1 MGEVQI
7 LEKTRT
13 APNSRSRSSN
23 GAGGHAVRVER
34 IRVAAYCRVS
44 TDGDEQLGSF
54 ESQKLYYEQ
63 KIADNP
69 EWVNAGIF
77 ADEAITGTKTDKRN
91 GFQEMIARCQNGE
104 IDMILTKSISR
115 FARNTVDTLNYVRM
129 LKDKNIAIFFE
140 KENINTLDMNGELLL
155 TIMSSLAQQEVES
168 LSQNVKIGLQM
179 KMKRGEM
186 VGFNGC
192 FGYDYNPETKTLS
205 VNEDEAQTVRMI
217 YDMYLQGYGTTTIAK
232 RLIEL
237 GIKNKKGEVSWHIHG
252 VMGIIKNEK
261 YKGDILL
268 GKTFTT
274 DPISKRRLAN
284 FGEENQYYIRDHHE
298 PIVSREVW
306 DEAERIR
313 KKRAKNKVVETTGN
327 RERYTRQYAFSSMC
341 ECAYCGHK
349 LTRRTRHS
357 SSIYEKPVWQC
368 MNATKNGIANCPNC
382 KAIDEA
388 ILEGAFLDAFKLLA
402 GNFDDVLDV
411 VLSYV
416 EDSANND
423 DNIRRKQQID
433 KDISALGSKKSR
445 MTDML
450 IDGTITKEV
459 YDEKLVEFTRK
470 LYTLSDKRKILADSI
485 NTRNDISKRMSELR
499 ETLEKEDIL
508 DEFDRT
514 VFESII
520 EKVYVGGYEEDGTP
534 DPYKLTFILKGNQT
548 GTVPHAKETFKEKQ
562 KETGKSEDGKRVS

>member
-69 EWVNAGIF
+69 EWVNAG
-77 ADEAITGTKTDKRN
+77 
-91 GFQEMIARCQNGE
+91 
-104 IDMILTKSISR
+104 
-115 FARNTVDTLNYVRM
+115 
-129 LKDKNIAIFFE
+129 
-140 KENINTLDMNGELLL
+140 
-155 TIMSSLAQQEVES
+155 
-168 LSQNVKIGLQM
+168 
-179 KMKRGEM
+179 
-186 VGFNGC
+186 
-192 FGYDYNPETKTLS
+192 
-205 VNEDEAQTVRMI
+205 
-217 YDMYLQGYGTTTIAK
+217 
-232 RLIEL
+232 
-237 GIKNKKGEVSWHIHG
+237 
-252 VMGIIKNEK
+252 
-261 YKGDILL
+261 
-268 GKTFTT
+268 
-274 DPISKRRLAN
+274 
-284 FGEENQYYIRDHHE
+284 
-298 PIVSREVW
+298 
-306 DEAERIR
+306 
-313 KKRAKNKVVETTGN
+313 
-327 RERYTRQYAFSSMC
+327 
-341 ECAYCGHK
+341 
-349 LTRRTRHS
+349 
-357 SSIYEKPVWQC
+357 
-368 MNATKNGIANCPNC
+368 
-382 KAIDEA
+382 
-388 ILEGAFLDAFKLLA
+388 
-402 GNFDDVLDV
+402 NFDDVLDV

-416 EDSANND
+416 EESANND

-433 KDISALGSKKSR
+433 KDISALESKKSR

-470 LYTLSDKRKILADSI
+470 LHTLSDRRKILADSI
-485 NTRNDISKRMSELR
+485 NTRNDINKRMSELR

-548 GTVPHAKETFKEKQ
+548 GTIPHAKEAFKEKQ
-562 KETGKSEDGKRVS
+562 KETRKSEDGKKVS

>member
-237 GIKNKKGEVSWHIHG
+237 GIKNKKGEVSWHTNG

-327 RERYTRQYAFSSMC
+327 REWYTRQYVFSSMC

-433 KDISALGSKKSR
+433 KDISALESKKSR

-470 LYTLSDKRKILADSI
+470 LHTLSDKRKILADSI

-508 DEFDRT
+508 DEFDRI

-520 EKVYVGGYEEDGTP
+520 EKLYVGGYEEDGTP
-534 DPYKLTFILKGNQT
+534 DSYKLTFILKGNQT
-548 GTVPHAKETFKEKQ
+548 GIVPHAKEAFKEKQ
-562 KETGKSEDGKRVS
+562 KETGKSEDGKKVS

>member
-44 TDGDEQLGSF
+44 TDGDEQLESF

-192 FGYDYNPETKTLS
+192 FGYDYDPETKTLS

-237 GIKNKKGEVSWHIHG
+237 GIKNKKGEVSWHTHG

-298 PIVSREVW
+298 PIVSREIW
-306 DEAERIR
+306 DEAEKIR

-327 RERYTRQYAFSSMC
+327 RERYTRQYAYSSMC

-416 EDSANND
+416 EESANND

-433 KDISALGSKKSR
+433 KDITALESKKSR

-470 LYTLSDKRKILADSI
+470 LHTLSDRRKILADSI
-485 NTRNDISKRMSELR
+485 NTRNDINKRMSELR

-548 GTVPHAKETFKEKQ
+548 GTIPHAKEAFKKKQ
-562 KETGKSEDGKRVS
+562 KETGKSEDGKKVS